1 MILVEE
7 TTVSPTPAPVVVAS
21 EDSHP
26 SRSSV
31 RSERDC
37 ECDVGKNKRLVILW
51 LLIKVVWKRHLLSGE
66 NVMLFL
72 LPLVEAFLLLV

>member
-1 MILVEE
+1 VDE
-7 TTVSPTPAPVVVAS
+7 TTVSPAPVS
-21 EDSHP
+21 SDSHP

-31 RSERDC
+31 RSER